1 MYIQF
6 VTSICLPWIIHLNE
20 ANAPPQAMQVVT
32 LTFFFFFFFF
42 FCIATFLQLD
52 KTCEEK

>member
-1 MYIQF
+1 MYVQF
-6 VTSICLPWIIHLNE
+6 VTSVCLPWIIYLNE

-32 LTFFFFFFFF
+32 LTFFFFF
-42 FCIATFLQLD
+42 CIATFLQLD

>member
-6 VTSICLPWIIHLNE
+6 VTSVCLPWIIHLNE

-32 LTFFFFFFFF
+32 LTFFFF
-42 FCIATFLQLD
+42 CIATFLQLE
-52 KTCEEK
+52 KICEEK

>member
-6 VTSICLPWIIHLNE
+6 VTSVSLPWIIYLNE
-20 ANAPPQAMQVVT
+20 VNAPPQAMQVVT

-42 FCIATFLQLD
+42 FCMATFLQP
-52 KTCEEK
+52 T